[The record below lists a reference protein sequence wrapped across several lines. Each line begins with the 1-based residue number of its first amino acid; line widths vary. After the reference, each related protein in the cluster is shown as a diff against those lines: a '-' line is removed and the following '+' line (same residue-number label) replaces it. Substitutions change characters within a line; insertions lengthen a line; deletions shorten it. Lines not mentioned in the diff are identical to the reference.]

1 MQQILEI
8 SKKLAHET
16 TVYGL
21 ARIIKAKTIFMKLI
35 WLIMTVISLSVGIY
49 VISQTIVDYQ
59 MYDVLTLT
67 KRIVPDS
74 PILMP
79 SVIFC
84 TTSPD
89 LYKLFQSSVY
99 RAKNMTM
106 FNMTGEI
113 FKPNL
118 KIGNTTCIK
127 FNNYF
132 KDAGSGAL
140 FSTND
145 MNNKFIFTINESVFA
160 NFWVDVFISDNYLND
175 IDWSEFITTVN
186 PRKSV
191 SNYMYIN
198 LKKTK
203 ETKIGYPYN
212 QPYYCDDETTDKAYR
227 YRNCLLQ
234 CQNKL
239 FLRNYNCTLINYYS
253 VVGYAY
259 CDQIRLESTEFKAV
273 CDKECPLECTL
284 IMYSADLSYSDR
296 KDLPQSIRVQFA
308 DISYF
313 ETSQTPQMTGF
324 NLMNEIGGALGLF
337 IGISFMSL
345 LELLE
350 FLSEIFLVYYYVRVA
365 NMIC

>member
-21 ARIIKAKTIFMKLI
+21 ARIIKAKTIFMKMT
-35 WLIMTVISLSVGIY
+35 WLIMTVISLSFGIY
-49 VISQTIVDYQ
+49 VITQTIVDYK
-59 MYDVLTLT
+59 MYAVLTLT

-74 PILMP
+74 PILIP

-89 LYKLFQSSVY
+89 LNKLFQSSVY

-132 KDAGSGAL
+132 KDAGSEAL

-175 IDWSEFITTVN
+175 IDWSEFITAVN

-212 QPYYCDDETTDKAYR
+212 QPYYCDDEITDKTYR
-227 YRNCLLQ
+227 KRNCLLQ
-234 CQNKL
+234 WW
-239 FLRNYNCTLINYYS
+239 RYSLINS
-253 VVGYAY
+253 
-259 CDQIRLESTEFKAV
+259 
-273 CDKECPLECTL
+273 
-284 IMYSADLSYSDR
+284 SAS
-296 KDLPQSIRVQFA
+296 
-308 DISYF
+308 
-313 ETSQTPQMTGF
+313 
-324 NLMNEIGGALGLF
+324 N
-337 IGISFMSL
+337 
-345 LELLE
+345 
-350 FLSEIFLVYYYVRVA
+350 
-365 NMIC
+365 